1 MAGAEPV
8 WKSPSES
15 GSAWGLRG
23 QLDAPA
29 DVRVPPGLRFGA
41 HERAH
46 GRAYEQAHGRARER
60 GLVRAAETMAEPRPP
75 NRPWSPRRS
84 PRRSRRAGS
93 LGMRAS
99 ELRRLQLDEY
109 DAYSRAR
116 GAIASTG
123 EALPRREGYR
133 THTSESFLMQAYL
146 AWGYMGTLGAVAA
159 LNNNPQVVIR
169 QLQSISGNQSAII
182 RNNPSATIQP
192 QQSATIHPQQ
202 SATIRNYP
210 QQSNRNNSSAIIHP
224 QQIRPQQSI

>member
-1 MAGAEPV
+1 MCKIIDPDPSGLFQ
-8 WKSPSES
+8 SPSNSIRRLHLES
-15 GSAWGLRG
+15 SIRG

-46 GRAYEQAHGRARER
+46 DRAYEQAHGRARER

-84 PRRSRRAGS
+84 PRRSRRAGP
-93 LGMRAS
+93 LGVRAS

-123 EALPRREGYR
+123 
-133 THTSESFLMQAYL
+133 L
-146 AWGYMGTLGAVAA
+146 AGRGIGPILVR
-159 LNNNPQVVIR
+159 VF
-169 QLQSISGNQSAII
+169 
-182 RNNPSATIQP
+182 
-192 QQSATIHPQQ
+192 
-202 SATIRNYP
+202 
-210 QQSNRNNSSAIIHP
+210 
-224 QQIRPQQSI
+224 

>member
-1 MAGAEPV
+1 MP
-8 WKSPSES
+8 
-15 GSAWGLRG
+15 R
-23 QLDAPA
+23 
-29 DVRVPPGLRFGA
+29 
-41 HERAH
+41 RAH
-46 GRAYEQAHGRARER
+46 GRVYEQAHGRARER

-93 LGMRAS
+93 LGVRAS

-133 THTSESFLMQAYL
+133 THTSESFQMQAYP
-146 AWGYMGTLGAVAA
+146 AWGYVGTLGAVAA
-159 LNNNPQVVIR
+159 LNNNPSVVIR
-169 QLQSISGNQSAII
+169 QLQSVSGNQSAII

-192 QQSATIHPQQ
+192 QQSAIIRNNPQQFIRNNPSATTHPQQ
-202 SATIRNYP
+202 SATI
-210 QQSNRNNSSAIIHP
+210 RNNSSAIIHP
-224 QQIRPQQSI
+224 QQPIRNKSI

>member
-1 MAGAEPV
+1 
-8 WKSPSES
+8 
-15 GSAWGLRG
+15 
-23 QLDAPA
+23 
-29 DVRVPPGLRFGA
+29 
-41 HERAH
+41 
-46 GRAYEQAHGRARER
+46 
-60 GLVRAAETMAEPRPP
+60 MAEPRPP

-84 PRRSRRAGS
+84 PRRSRRAGP
-93 LGMRAS
+93 LGVRAS

-146 AWGYMGTLGAVAA
+146 AWGNMGTLGAVAA

-202 SATIRNYP
+202 IHPQQSIRNNPQQFIRNSPQLSATIRNNP
-210 QQSNRNNSSAIIHP
+210 TATIHP
-224 QQIRPQQSI
+224 QSSIRNNPSATTHPQQFIRNNPSSLQAGYSWCAASTTSRQVQLLSSSFRWPCARL

>member
-1 MAGAEPV
+1 MCKIIDPDPSGLFQ
-8 WKSPSES
+8 SPSNSIRPLHLES
-15 GSAWGLRG
+15 SIRG

-46 GRAYEQAHGRARER
+46 DRAYEQAHGRARER

-93 LGMRAS
+93 LGVRAS

-133 THTSESFLMQAYL
+133 THTSESFLMQAYP
-146 AWGYMGTLGAVAA
+146 AWGWEQWAPSPPSTT
-159 LNNNPQVVIR
+159 IR
-169 QLQSISGNQSAII
+169 QW
-182 RNNPSATIQP
+182 
-192 QQSATIHPQQ
+192 
-202 SATIRNYP
+202 
-210 QQSNRNNSSAIIHP
+210 
-224 QQIRPQQSI
+224 